1 MFEPQQA
8 VAHHKIFPQEAKE
21 FYFPTGLL
29 RFTSTDATAAVNC
42 HGGFRTHSRVL
53 LNLPGIP
60 RIATMRYTSPYTSM
74 PSDPINESGGKQ
86 APTASGRE
94 RRRDPRYP
102 LMAEARVTD
111 IGSGTEFKARI
122 SDLSITGCYVDFPNP
137 FPNGTN
143 VIVKISR
150 DNGVFETNGKVVF
163 ILPRMGM
170 GIRFTDT
177 TPTQQA
183 VLTRWIVEIAASGA

>member
-53 LNLPGIP
+53 LNLPAIP

-74 PSDPINESGGKQ
+74 PSDPLNGSGRKV
-86 APTASGRE
+86 APAASGRE

-102 LMAEARVTD
+102 LVAEARVSI
-111 IGSGTEFKARI
+111 IGSGSEFKVRI
-122 SDLSITGCYVDFPNP
+122 SDLSISGCYLDFLNP
-137 FPNGTN
+137 IPNGSEI
-143 VIVKISR
+143 IVKISR
-150 DNGVFETNGKVVF
+150 DNGVFETPAMVVYVH
-163 ILPRMGM
+163 PGMGM

-177 TPTQQA
+177 KPTQQA
-183 VLTRWIVEIAASGA
+183 ILTRWIAEIAAFET